1 MSTSTNKYVEALRS
15 SLKEIERL
23 RQQNQRL
30 VAAAEEPIAVVGI
43 GCRYPGGVTSPED
56 LWELVTEGR
65 DVMAGFP
72 ADRGW
77 DLERLAG
84 DGPGRSLAQ
93 EGGFLYDMA
102 DFDPGFFGISPREA
116 VAMDPQQRLLLE
128 VAWEALERAG
138 IDPVTLRGSR
148 AGVFVGTAGQDY
160 ATVIKASDEDAEL
173 YSTTGHAASVISGR
187 LSYTFGAEGPA
198 VTVDTAC
205 SSSLVALHWAAQSLR
220 NGECSMALA
229 GGASV
234 MATPGPFVSFT
245 AQSGMAADGRCK
257 SFSQDADGTGWG
269 EGAAV
274 LVLERLSDA
283 QRAGHPVLAVLR
295 GSAINQ
301 DGASNGLSAPHGPSQ
316 RRVIRAAL
324 ENARL
329 APAEVDIVE
338 AHGTGTTLGDP
349 IEAQA
354 LLATYGQD
362 REHPLRLGSVK
373 SNIGHTQAASG
384 AAGVIKM
391 IMAMRHGLMP
401 RSLHVGEP
409 SHDVDWTTGSIE
421 LLDQPLA
428 WPETGRARRAA
439 VSSFGVSGT
448 NAHVILE
455 QAPPAA
461 ENTPAEDASTGN
473 ASTGNTPAEDS
484 ALPGVIPWALSGRTA
499 AALADQRARLLSFI
513 ERAPGT
519 RPADIGHSLATGRS
533 VFEHR
538 AVLLADPADVTE
550 PPTVIA
556 EGVADEGALAVLFS
570 GQGSQ
575 RLGMG
580 RELHARFPVFAEA
593 FDAAADVLDT
603 HLDRPLRDI
612 VWGTDPGPLNE
623 TRWTQPALFAVE
635 VALYRLVV
643 SLGVTP
649 DFVGGH
655 SIGEIAA
662 AHVAGVFSLEDACR
676 LVAARASLMA
686 ALPAGGVMAAVQA
699 TEDEVAPLLAGVT
712 ERVSIAAVNGPT
724 SVVVAGDESAVQDI
738 AAHFEAR
745 DRRTRRLRVSH
756 AFHSPLME
764 PMLSEF
770 RAVAE
775 SLTYEEPA
783 IPVVSNVT
791 GRIAEVAEL
800 CSAAYWVRHV
810 REAVRFADGVR
821 TLTGR
826 GVTTLLEL
834 GPDGVLSAMAQDSLT
849 EREVMVPLLRKDRPE
864 EPAAVT
870 ALARI
875 HVRGATVRWSGLYEG
890 SGARRVDLP
899 TYPFQRR
906 RFWPAVTLDTAGDM
920 RAAGLGS
927 AGHPL
932 LGAAVELADGEGALF
947 TSRLSTRS
955 HPWLADHGVRG
966 RALLPGTA
974 FVELAIR
981 AGDEVDCGRV
991 EELALAAPL
1000 ALPEHGAVQLQ
1011 VRVGAADAA
1020 GRRPLGIYSRVEDG
1034 FDLPWSQHAT
1044 GVVAPGTGAPD
1055 PGFDAT
1061 VWPPAGAEP
1070 VDLDGCYERLAG
1082 LGFDYGPVFQGLRA
1096 AWRRGDEVYADVT
1109 LPEDA
1114 GTDASAFGLHP
1125 ALLDAAQHAAAFT
1138 DLGAISRGGL
1148 PFAWEGVSLIA
1159 SGATSVRAR
1168 LSPAG
1173 DDTVSIAVYDA
1184 AGGPV
1189 LSVDSL
1195 VSRTVPTESLDGTGA
1210 VHRDSLFRV
1219 EWTAVK
1225 GPAPAGP
1232 DAVAVIGADPLGLAG
1247 ALRTAGTPVTAH
1259 QDLTALAATD
1269 GPVPGMV
1276 LITASG
1282 APGGRGD
1289 AEGGGEGGGEG
1300 AGAVAATHALGA
1312 RVLGD
1317 VQRWL
1322 DEDRFADA
1330 RLVFVTHGALTGH
1343 DLAAASVHGLVRTA
1357 RTENPGRFGLLDLGR
1372 PSHAPDTGAAPLPPE
1387 AGPALLLSALAVA
1400 ADEPDLAVRDGE
1412 LLAARLTRVPVPA
1425 AEERA
1430 AWDPEGTVLITGG
1443 TGGLGGVLARHLA
1456 AERGVRHLLLVS
1468 RRGPAADGAETLQAE
1483 LTAQGAHVTIAA
1495 CDVTDRTALAE
1506 LLAAV
1511 PAAHPLTAVVHTAG
1525 VVDDG
1530 VIGSLTPARLDSVLR
1545 PKADAAWNLH
1555 ELTRGQDLAAFVL
1568 FSSVAAT
1575 LGSPGQANYAAG
1587 NAFLDALATH
1597 RRARG
1602 LPGLALAW
1610 GPWTQSV
1617 GMTRTLTDIDVERIA
1632 RSGMP
1637 PLTVEQGVALFDA
1650 ALATGLPAVAPVRLD
1665 LPVLRT
1671 QGEIPPLLRGLIRTP
1686 GRRAAAQVSETA
1698 GGLAQRLTGLNAAER
1713 REILLDLV
1721 RGQVAQVLGH
1731 ADAAEVEASRQFQDL
1746 GFDSLTAVELRNG
1759 LNTVTGLRLPATMVF
1774 DYPTPS
1780 ALADHMR
1787 DELLG
1792 TEAEAPAAPVAAP
1805 PPVTDD
1811 PIVIVGMACRYPGG
1825 VTSPEDL
1832 WRLVTENGDA
1842 ISGFPT
1848 NRGWDLDGL
1857 YDPDPDHPGRTH
1869 VREGGFLHTAGEF
1882 DPDFFG
1888 MSPRE
1893 AMATDSQQRLLL
1905 ELSWEAI
1912 ERAGIDPVSLR
1923 DSRTGVFAGVMYND
1937 YGPLLTGEEYEA
1949 FRGNGSAPSVAS
1961 GRVSYTLGLEGP
1973 AVTVDT
1979 ACSSSLVGMHLAAQA
1994 LRSGECSLALAG
2006 GVTVMSTPSTF
2017 VEFSRARGLAPDGRS
2032 KAFSESADGVA
2043 WSEGVGMLVLE
2054 RLSDARRNGHQ
2065 VLALLR
2071 GSAINQDGA
2080 SNGLTAPNGPS
2091 QQRVI
2096 RQALASGGL
2105 SADDVDVV
2113 EAHGTG
2119 TTLGDPIEAQALLA
2133 TYGRDRDPERPLL
2146 LGSVKSNIGHTQAA
2160 AGVAGV
2166 IKMVMAMRHGTLPRT
2181 LHVTEPSSHVDWSA
2195 GAVELLTEPVEW
2207 PEAGRARR
2215 AGVSSFGISGTN
2227 AHVILEQPPAV
2238 IRGTVLAGSDV
2249 PGEVPAE
2256 VPGVE
2261 PGVVPWV
2268 LSGRTPQALADQARR
2283 LLSLVETGRGTRP
2296 VDIGFSLVTGRSV
2309 FEHRAVV
2316 LAGDPADTERALTAL
2331 AAGDPDRAAVSG
2343 TVMAGKHAF
2352 LFSGQGSQRLGMGRE
2367 LYGRF
2372 PVFAEALDSV
2382 LALLDAGLGRP
2393 LREVMWGE
2401 DADLLNDTG
2410 FTQPALFAVEVALF
2424 RLVESWGV
2432 RPDFVAGHSI
2442 GEIAAAYVAGVFS
2455 LEDACVLVVAR
2466 ARLMG
2471 ALPSGGAMVAVRAT
2485 EDEVLPLL
2493 SERQGRVSVAAVNGP
2508 SSVVIS
2514 GDEDVVLEVAARLE
2528 EQGRKTSRLRVS
2540 HAFHSPLMDPMLDE
2554 FRAVVEGL
2562 SFAAPRIG
2570 VVSNLTGG
2578 LASAEELCSAGY
2590 WVRHVREAV
2599 RFADGVRTLGEQGV
2613 TSFLEL
2619 GPDGVLSAMAQESV
2633 PDGAVTVPLLRKDRA
2648 GESAALTALARLYVR
2663 GVPVDWPAV
2672 FAGTGA
2678 SRVDVPTYPFQHQW
2692 IWPAGS
2698 QAGAAGDVR
2707 AAGLGSAGHPL
2718 LGAAVELAEGEG
2730 ALFTARLSVQSHP
2743 WLADH
2748 AVMGRILL
2756 PGTALLELAFRA
2768 GDEVGCDRVEEL
2780 TLAAPLV
2787 LPEGGA
2793 VQVQVRVGVADD
2805 ADRRSLTVHSR
2816 LDGADERSWTQHA
2829 MGVLTVGGRTPADG
2843 FDATVWP
2850 PEGAEALEAAGCYE
2864 RFAELGFAYGPVF
2877 QGLRAA
2883 WRRDGEIFAEV
2894 SLPESAEGDAAAFGL
2909 HPALLDSALHAS
2921 LLAGDGEE
2929 GDGGLPFSWE
2939 GASLHATGA
2948 SALRVRI
2955 APAAGRDAVSIV
2967 AADQSAELVVSVD
2980 SLLVRAVSRE
2990 EVSEDAALARDA
3002 LFGLD
3007 WVPVL
3012 AASGTDVPEAV
3023 ALVGPDALGL
3033 ADGLADSGAR
3043 VEPHPDLASLA
3054 AGESPVPDVVL
3065 VAVSGDRNGAAGAG
3079 ADPSGDRSGDGRG
3092 VAESAHALTTDV
3104 LALAQGWL
3112 AEERFAGSRLVFVT
3126 RGAMAAGDEEAGD
3139 VAAASVWGL
3148 VRSAQTENPGCFGLV
3163 DLGSADDGALARSL
3177 TADEPQVAIRD
3188 GVILAGRLA
3197 RLASGTGLVPPAGV
3211 PWRLDSATQG
3221 SLDGLTLAPFP
3232 EVLEP
3237 LTGSEVR
3244 IDVRAAGVNF
3254 RDVLKALD
3262 MYPGDAGRMG
3272 REAAGVVTE
3281 VGPEVTGLRPG
3292 DQVTGLVS
3300 GGFGSLV
3307 VGDARLLTRLPDGW
3321 SWETAAS
3328 MPLVFLTAY
3337 YALVEL
3343 GGLRRGEKVL
3353 IHAGAGGVGMAA
3365 IQVANHLGAEVFA
3378 TASEGKWD
3386 VLRSLGVAEDHL
3398 ASSRT
3403 TDFEA
3408 AFARVSGAGGVDV
3421 VLNSLAGEFVDA
3433 SLRLVGPGGRF
3444 LEMGKT
3450 DIREAAD
3457 LPEGMNYQA
3466 FDLGWVEPDGIQRML
3481 VAVMDLFRQGALE
3494 PLPVRSWDVRRA
3506 RDAFRFMS
3514 MARHVGKIVLTMP
3527 PVWDPE
3533 GTVLITGGT
3542 GGLGGVLARHLVA
3555 ERGVR
3560 HLMLTSRRGLSAEGA
3575 TELVAELTAQGAAV
3589 SVETCDVADR
3599 DALAGLLGAVPAE
3612 HPLTA
3617 VVHTAGVLDDG
3628 IIGSLTP
3635 ERLARVLR
3643 PKIDAAWHLH
3653 ELTRGLDLAAFV
3665 VFSSVSGVIGG
3676 AGQANYAAGNAFL
3689 DALAAHRQ
3697 ATGLPGVSLAWGAW
3711 NQGAGMTSGL
3721 GEADLRRAAEAGMPL
3736 LSVDQ
3741 GVSLFDAALA
3751 TGQAAVAPVRLDLSV
3766 LRTRG
3771 TVPPLLRGLVRTTA
3785 RRTAVAGP
3793 GAGTDAGLAERLGRL
3808 ERAERHETLLT
3819 LVRGQAALVLG
3830 HASGDGVDP
3839 ARAFRDLGFDS
3850 LTAVELRNRL
3860 NTATGLRLPATM
3872 VFDYPTVEALA
3883 EHLLDE
3889 LVGPDAD
3896 MDAETAAPELSRAML
3911 DDDPV
3916 VVVGMSCRFPGG
3928 IGSPEDLWRVVTE
3941 GAEVVSDFPTNRGWD
3956 VDALYNP
3963 DPEHLGTSYTRQGG
3977 FLHDAGEFDPGFF
3990 GMSPREAMATDSQQR
4005 LLLETSW
4012 EAIERAGIDPVSLR
4026 DSQTGVFAGVMYG
4039 GYNTTLSGKE
4049 FEGFQG
4055 QGSALS
4061 VASGRVSYTFGFEGP
4076 AVTVDTACSSSLVAM
4091 HLAAQALRS
4100 GECSLALA
4108 GGVTVMS
4115 VPDTFVEFSRQ
4126 RGLAPDG
4133 RSKPFSE
4140 SADGVGWSE
4149 GIGMLLLERQSD
4161 ARRNGHEILAV
4172 IRGSAVNQDGASN
4185 GLTAPNGPSQQRVI
4199 RQALASGGLS
4209 ADDVDVVE
4217 AHGTG
4222 TTLGD
4227 PIEAQALLATYGRDR
4242 DPERPLLLGSVK
4254 SNLGHTQAAAGAAGV
4269 IKMIMAMRHG
4279 TLPRTLNV
4287 TEPSSHV
4294 DWSAGAVELL
4304 TEPVEW
4310 PEAGRARR
4318 AGVSSFGIS
4327 GTNAHVILEQPATVI
4342 QGTVLPGSDDPGE
4355 VPGEVPGV
4363 EPGVVPGVVPW
4374 VLSGKTPEALRG
4386 QAGRLLSYIQA
4397 QPELRP
4403 VDIGFSLATG
4413 RSVFDHRAVVS
4424 AGGRAETVRAL
4435 AGLAVGEPDTLAVS
4449 GPVVGG
4455 KTAVL
4460 FSGQGSQRLGM
4471 GRELYGR
4478 FPVFAEA
4485 LDSVLALLDAGLG
4498 RSLREVMWGE
4508 DADLLNDTGFTQPA
4522 LFAVEVALFRLVES
4536 WGVRPEFVAGHSIG
4550 EIAAAYVA
4558 GVFSLEDACVLVVAR
4573 ARLMGALPSG
4583 GAMVAVRAT
4592 EDEVLPL
4599 LSERQGRVSVAA
4611 VNGPSSVVISGD
4623 EDVVLEVAARLE
4635 EQGRKTSRLR
4645 VSHAFHSPLMDPM
4658 LDEFRAVAE
4667 GLSFGAP
4674 RIPVVSNLTGG
4685 LASAEELCSAGYWV
4699 RHVREAVRF
4708 ADGVR
4713 TLGEQGATTFLE
4725 LGPDGVL
4732 SAMARESVPDEALT
4746 VPALRKDRAEELSAV
4761 TALAQLHVRGVVVDW
4776 AGFFA
4781 GTGASRVDV
4790 PTYAFEHQPFWPS
4803 GMRGGTDAAA
4813 IGLVEAGHPLLNGV
4827 VELAEGEGV
4836 LLTGRLSAR
4845 SHPWLADHAV
4855 MGRVLVPGTAL
4866 LELAIRAGDEVGCDR
4881 VEELT
4886 LAAPLVLPER
4896 GAVRTQ
4902 VRVGVADESGRRT
4915 VAIHSRPEGEVEL
4928 PWTQHATGVLA
4939 VGAGTGAEA
4948 GAGAVGEFDAS
4959 VWPPVGAEAVDLD
4972 GFYEARA
4979 VEGFA
4984 YGPVFQGL
4992 RAAWRRDGEIFAE
5005 VSLPDGIEGDAEA
5018 FGLHPALLDAG
5029 LHAAWFV
5036 DPSGDAAEG
5045 VGRQSG
5051 GVPFAWSGVSLRA
5064 SGASSVRVR

>member
-65 DVMAGFP
+65 DVMAAFP

-138 IDPVTLRGSR
+138 IDPDTLRGSR

-187 LSYTFGAEGPA
+187 LSYTLGAEGPA

-220 NGECSMALA
+220 NGECTMALA

-283 QRAGHPVLAVLR
+283 RRAGRPVLAVLR

-329 APAEVDIVE
+329 SPAEVDIVE

-362 REHPLRLGSVK
+362 RERPLRLGSVK

-409 SHDVDWTTGSIE
+409 SHDVDWSTGSIE
-421 LLDQPLA
+421 LLDRPVA

-455 QAPPAA
+455 QAPPATERA
-461 ENTPAEDASTGN
+461 PAEDSA
-473 ASTGNTPAEDS
+473 ADPAEDS
-484 ALPGVIPWALSGRTA
+484 ALPGVVPWALSGRSA

-513 ERAPGT
+513 ERNPGT

-533 VFEHR
+533 VFEYR
-538 AVLLADPADVTE
+538 SVLLADATDATE
-550 PPTVIA
+550 PPTVLA
-556 EGVADEGALAVLFS
+556 DGVADEGPLAVLFS

-593 FDAAADVLDT
+593 FDAAADAFAP

-612 VWGTDPGPLNE
+612 VWGTDPDPLDE

-635 VALYRLVV
+635 VALYRLVA

-686 ALPAGGVMAAVQA
+686 ALPSGGVMVAVRA
-699 TEDEVAPLLAGVT
+699 TEDEIAARLTGVT

-724 SVVVAGDESAVQDI
+724 SVVIAGDESAVQAI
-738 AAHFEAR
+738 AAHFQEQGR
-745 DRRTRRLRVSH
+745 KTSRLRVSH

-764 PMLSEF
+764 PMLTEF

-791 GRIAEVAEL
+791 GRIADVAEL

-849 EREVMVPLLRKDRPE
+849 ERAAMVPLLRKDRPE
-864 EPAAVT
+864 ELAAVT

-875 HVRGATVRWSGLYEG
+875 HVRGATVRWAGLYDG

-906 RFWPAVTLDTAGDM
+906 RYWPAAGLDTAGDM

-974 FVELAIR
+974 FVELAVR

-1011 VRVGAADAA
+1011 VRVGASDAA

-1096 AWRRGDEVYADVT
+1096 AWRLGDEVYADVA
-1109 LPEDA
+1109 LPEGA

-1159 SGATSVRAR
+1159 SGATAVRAR

-1195 VSRTVPTESLDGTGA
+1195 VSRTVPTESLDTTGA

-1225 GPAPAGP
+1225 GTAPAGP
-1232 DAVAVIGADPLGLAG
+1232 DAVAVIGADPLDMAD
-1247 ALRTAGTPVTAH
+1247 ALRTAGAPVTVH
-1259 QDLTALAATD
+1259 PDLDALAASD
-1269 GPVPGMV
+1269 GPVPGVV
-1276 LITASG
+1276 LIAAVAPTDG
-1282 APGGRGD
+1282 APTGAD
-1289 AEGGGEGGGEG
+1289 EGV
-1300 AGAVAATHALGA
+1300 VAATHALGA
-1312 RVLGD
+1312 RVLED

-1330 RLVFVTHGALTGH
+1330 RLVFVTHGALTGD

-1357 RTENPGRFGLLDLGR
+1357 RTENPGRFGLLDLEL
-1372 PSHAPDTGAAPLPPE
+1372 PSRTGLSRGAPDPGTASLPPE
-1387 AGPALLLSALAVA
+1387 AVPALLLSALAA
-1400 ADEPDLAVRDGE
+1400 TADEPDLAVRGGE
-1412 LLAARLTRVPVPA
+1412 LLAARLTRVQIPVPA
-1425 AEERA
+1425 AVPEERA
-1430 AWDPEGTVLITGG
+1430 AWNSEGTVLITGG
-1443 TGGLGGVLARHLA
+1443 TGGLGGVLARHLVV
-1456 AERGVRHLLLVS
+1456 EHGVRHLLLVS
-1468 RRGPAADGAETLQAE
+1468 RRGPAADGAETLKAE
-1483 LTAQGAHVTIAA
+1483 LAARGAQVTVAP

-1506 LLAAV
+1506 LLATL

-1525 VVDDG
+1525 IVDDG
-1530 VIGSLTPARLDSVLR
+1530 VIGSLTPARLNSVLR
-1545 PKADAAWNLH
+1545 PKVDAAWNLH
-1555 ELTRGQDLAAFVL
+1555 ELTRGLDLAAFVL

-1597 RRARG
+1597 RRADG

-1637 PLTVEQGVALFDA
+1637 PLTVDQGVALFDA
-1650 ALATGLPAVAPVRLD
+1650 ALATGAPAVAPVRLD

-1686 GRRAAAQVSETA
+1686 GRRAAAQVSGTA

-1731 ADAAEVEASRQFQDL
+1731 ADAAEVEESRQFQDL

-1759 LNTVTGLRLPATMVF
+1759 LNAVTGLRLPATMVF

-1792 TEAEAPAAPVAAP
+1792 TGAEAPAAPVPAP
-1805 PPVTDD
+1805 SPVTDD

-1832 WRLVTENGDA
+1832 WRLVTEGGDA

-1961 GRVSYTLGLEGP
+1961 GRISYTLGLEGP

-2054 RLSDARRNGHQ
+2054 RMSDARRNGHQ
-2065 VLALLR
+2065 VLAVLR

-2105 SADDVDVV
+2105 TADDVDVV

-2166 IKMVMAMRHGTLPRT
+2166 IKMVLAMRHGTLPRT
-2181 LHVTEPSSHVDWSA
+2181 LHVTEPSTHVDWSA

-2227 AHVILEQPPAV
+2227 AHVILEQPPTV
-2238 IRGTVLAGSDV
+2238 IRARALTGS
-2249 PGEVPAE
+2249 EAPAE
-2256 VPGVE
+2256 APTAEPGVE

-2283 LLSLVETGRGTRP
+2283 LLSLVVGSDPGARP
-2296 VDIGFSLVTGRSV
+2296 VDVGFSLATGRSV
-2309 FEHRAVV
+2309 FDHRAVV

-2331 AAGDPDRAAVSG
+2331 AAAEPDAAAVSG
-2343 TVMAGKHAF
+2343 AVATGKRAF
-2352 LFSGQGSQRLGMGRE
+2352 LFSGQGSQRLGMGRA

-2382 LALLDAGLGRP
+2382 LALLDAELGCS
-2393 LREVMWGE
+2393 LREVMWGG
-2401 DADLLNDTG
+2401 DAGPLNDTG
-2410 FTQPALFAVEVALF
+2410 FTQPALFAIEVALF

-2432 RPDFVAGHSI
+2432 RPDYVAGHSI
-2442 GEIAAAYVAGVFS
+2442 GELAAAHVAGVFS
-2455 LEDACVLVVAR
+2455 LEDACALVVAR
-2466 ARLMG
+2466 ASLMR
-2471 ALPSGGAMVAVRAT
+2471 ALPAGGAMVAVQAT
-2485 EDEVLPLL
+2485 EDEVSALL
-2493 SERQGRVSVAAVNGP
+2493 SGEVSIAAVNGP

-2514 GDEDVVLEVAARLE
+2514 GAEDTVLEIAARLGE
-2528 EQGRKTSRLRVS
+2528 RGRKTSRLRVS
-2540 HAFHSPLMDPMLDE
+2540 HAFHSPLMEPMLDE
-2554 FRAVVEGL
+2554 FRAVAEGL
-2562 SFAAPRIG
+2562 SYEAPRIP
-2570 VVSNLTGG
+2570 VVSNLTGA
-2578 LASAEELCSAGY
+2578 LASAEELCSAEY

-2599 RFADGVRTLGEQGV
+2599 RFADGVRTLGDQGV
-2613 TSFLEL
+2613 TTFLEL

-2633 PDGAVTVPLLRKDRA
+2633 PDGAATVPLLRKNRA
-2648 GESAALTALARLYVR
+2648 GEPAALTALARLFVR
-2663 GVPVDWPAV
+2663 GVPVDWAAV

-2707 AAGLGSAGHPL
+2707 AAGLGSAEHPL

-2730 ALFTARLSVQSHP
+2730 ALFTGRLSVQSHP

-2756 PGTALLELAFRA
+2756 PGTALLDLAFRA

-2787 LPEGGA
+2787 LPERGA

-2805 ADRRSLTVHSR
+2805 TDRRSITVHSR

-2829 MGVLTVGGRTPADG
+2829 MGVLTVGGPTPVGG

-2850 PEGAEALEAAGCYE
+2850 PEGAEALAAEGCYE

-2883 WRRDGEIFAEV
+2883 WRRDDEIFAEV
-2894 SLPESAEGDAAAFGL
+2894 RLPESAEGDAAAFGL
-2909 HPALLDSALHAS
+2909 HPALLDAALHAS

-2929 GDGGLPFSWE
+2929 GSGGLPFSWE

-2948 SALRVRI
+2948 SATRVRI
-2955 APAAGRDAVSIV
+2955 APAAAGRGAVSIAV
-2967 AADQSAELVVSVD
+2967 ADLSGEPVASVD
-2980 SLLVRAVSRE
+2980 SLLVRAVSSE
-2990 EVSEDAALARDA
+2990 ELSEDAALARDA

-3007 WVPVL
+3007 WVPVPVPV
-3012 AASGTDVPEAV
+3012 ASDTAVPEAV
-3023 ALVGPDALGL
+3023 ALVGPDAFGL
-3033 ADGLADSGAR
+3033 ADALAASGSR
-3043 VEPHPDLASLA
+3043 VETYADLATLT

-3065 VAVSGDRNGAAGAG
+3065 VAVC
-3079 ADPSGDRSGDGRG
+3079 GDGGGGG
-3092 VAESAHALTTDV
+3092 VVASAHALTTDV

-3112 AEERFAGSRLVFVT
+3112 AAEERFAGSRLVFVT
-3126 RGAMAAGDEEAGD
+3126 RGAMAAGDEEATD

-3163 DLGSADDGALARSL
+3163 DLGVADDGAASLTRSL
-3177 TADEPQVAIRD
+3177 TTDEPQVAIRD
-3188 GVILAGRLA
+3188 GAVLAGRLT
-3197 RLASGTGLVPPAGV
+3197 RLESGTGLLPPAGV
-3211 PWRLDSATQG
+3211 PWRLDSETQG

-3281 VGPEVTGLRPG
+3281 VGPDVTGLRPG
-3292 DQVTGLVS
+3292 DPVTGLVS

-3343 GGLRRGEKVL
+3343 GGVRRGEKVL

-3365 IQVANHLGAEVFA
+3365 IQVARHLGAEVFA
-3378 TASEGKWD
+3378 TASEGKWE
-3386 VLRSLGVAEDHL
+3386 VLRSLGVADDHI

-3408 AFARVSGAGGVDV
+3408 AFAGVAGGGGVDV

-3433 SLRLVGPGGRF
+3433 SLRLVGSGGRF

-3450 DIREAAD
+3450 DVREAAQ

-3481 VAVMDLFRQGALE
+3481 VAVMDLFARGALE

-3527 PVWDPE
+3527 PVWNPE

-3555 ERGVR
+3555 EHGVR
-3560 HLMLTSRRGLSAEGA
+3560 RLVLTSRRGLSAEGA

-3589 SVETCDVADR
+3589 SVEACDVADR
-3599 DALAGLLGAVPAE
+3599 DALAGLLSAIPDE

-3643 PKIDAAWHLH
+3643 PKVDAAWHLH
-3653 ELTRGLDLAAFV
+3653 ELTRDLDLAAFV

-3676 AGQANYAAGNAFL
+3676 AGQGNYAAGNAFL
-3689 DALAAHRQ
+3689 DALAGHRQ
-3697 ATGLPGVSLAWGAW
+3697 AAGLPGVSLAWGAW

-3766 LRTRG
+3766 FRARG
-3771 TVPPLLRGLVRTTA
+3771 AVPPLLRGLVRTTA

-3793 GAGTDAGLAERLGRL
+3793 GARTDAGLAERLARL

-3896 MDAETAAPELSRAML
+3896 MATDTATPELSRALL

-3941 GAEVVSDFPTNRGWD
+3941 GADVVSDFPVNRGWD

-3963 DPEHLGTSYTRQGG
+3963 DPEHMGTSYTRQGG
-3977 FLHDAGEFDPGFF
+3977 FLHDAGEFDPAFF

-4115 VPDTFVEFSRQ
+4115 IPDTFVEFSRQ

-4172 IRGSAVNQDGASN
+4172 VRGSAVNQDGASN

-4209 ADDVDVVE
+4209 PADVDVVE

-4279 TLPRTLNV
+4279 VLPRTLNV

-4304 TEPVEW
+4304 TESARW
-4310 PEAGRARR
+4310 PETDRARR

-4327 GTNAHVILEQPATVI
+4327 GTNAHVILEQPVTVL
-4342 QGTVLPGSDDPGE
+4342 QGTVVTGPEASVASVAPVAE
-4355 VPGEVPGV
+4355 
-4363 EPGVVPGVVPW
+4363 PGVVPW

-4397 QPELRP
+4397 RPELRP

-4413 RSVFDHRAVVS
+4413 RSKFDHRAVVS
-4424 AGGRAETVRAL
+4424 AGERAETVRAL
-4435 AGLAVGEPDTLAVS
+4435 AGLAVGEPDALAVS
-4449 GPVVGG
+4449 GAVVGG

-4485 LDSVLALLDAGLG
+4485 LDSVLELLDGELG
-4498 RSLREVMWGE
+4498 CSLREVMWGD
-4508 DADLLNDTGFTQPA
+4508 DADLLSDTGFTQPA

-4550 EIAAAYVA
+4550 EVAAAYVA
-4558 GVFSLEDACVLVVAR
+4558 GVFSLEDACALVVAR
-4573 ARLMGALPSG
+4573 ARLMRALPAG
-4583 GAMVAVRAT
+4583 GAMVAVQAT

-4599 LSERQGRVSVAA
+4599 LSERADQVSIAA
-4611 VNGPSSVVISGD
+4611 VNGPSSVVISGH

-4635 EQGRKTSRLR
+4635 EQGRKATWLR

-4667 GLSFGAP
+4667 GLSYEAP
-4674 RIPVVSNLTGG
+4674 RIAVVSNLTGG
-4685 LASAEELCSAGYWV
+4685 LASAEELCSAEYWV

-4713 TLGEQGATTFLE
+4713 TLGEQGVTTFLE

-4732 SAMARESVPDEALT
+4732 SAMARESVPDDALT
-4746 VPALRKDRAEELSAV
+4746 VPVLRKNRAEELSAV

-4790 PTYAFEHQPFWPS
+4790 PTYAFEHQTFWPD
-4803 GMRGGTDAAA
+4803 GMRGGADAAA
-4813 IGLVEAGHPLLNGV
+4813 IGLVSAGHPLLNGV

-4836 LLTGRLSAR
+4836 LLTGRLSVR
-4845 SHPWLADHAV
+4845 SHAWLADHAV
-4855 MGRVLVPGTAL
+4855 MGRILVPGTAL

-4902 VRVGVADESGRRT
+4902 VRVGVADESGRRA
-4915 VAIHSRPEGEVEL
+4915 VAIHSRAEGEVE
-4928 PWTQHATGVLA
+4928 
-4939 VGAGTGAEA
+4939 
-4948 GAGAVGEFDAS
+4948 
-4959 VWPPVGAEAVDLD
+4959 
-4972 GFYEARA
+4972 
-4979 VEGFA
+4979 
-4984 YGPVFQGL
+4984 
-4992 RAAWRRDGEIFAE
+4992 
-5005 VSLPDGIEGDAEA
+5005 SL
-5018 FGLHPALLDAG
+5018 
-5029 LHAAWFV
+5029 
-5036 DPSGDAAEG
+5036 
-5045 VGRQSG
+5045 
-5051 GVPFAWSGVSLRA
+5051 
-5064 SGASSVRVR
+5064 

>member
-461 ENTPAEDASTGN
+461 ENAPAEDASTGN

-538 AVLLADPADVTE
+538 SVLLADPADVTE

-612 VWGTDPGPLNE
+612 VWGTDPGPLDE

-764 PMLSEF
+764 PMLTEF

-1184 AGGPV
+1184 VGGPV

-1289 AEGGGEGGGEG
+1289 GDGEGGGDGDG
-1300 AGAVAATHALGA
+1300 AGVVAATHALGA

-1357 RTENPGRFGLLDLGR
+1357 RTENPGRLGLLDLGR
-1372 PSHAPDTGAAPLPPE
+1372 PSHAPDTGAVPLPPE
-1387 AGPALLLSALAVA
+1387 AGPALLLPALAVA

-1412 LLAARLTRVPVPA
+1412 LLAARLTRVPAPA

-1443 TGGLGGVLARHLA
+1443 TGGLGGVLARHLV
-1456 AERGVRHLLLVS
+1456 AEHGVRHLLLVS

-1483 LTAQGAHVTIAA
+1483 LAAQGVQVTVAA

-1506 LLAAV
+1506 LLADV

-1555 ELTRGQDLAAFVL
+1555 ELTSGLDLAAFVL

-1597 RRARG
+1597 RRAGG

-1637 PLTVEQGVALFDA
+1637 PLTVDQGVALFDA
-1650 ALATGLPAVAPVRLD
+1650 ALATGMPSVAPVRLD

-1792 TEAEAPAAPVAAP
+1792 TGAETPAAPVAAP

-1811 PIVIVGMACRYPGG
+1811 PIAIVGMACRYPGG

-2256 VPGVE
+2256 VPAEVPGVE

-2268 LSGRTPQALADQARR
+2268 FSGRTPQALADQAKR
-2283 LLSLVETGRGTRP
+2283 LLSLVGTGRGTRP

-2343 TVMAGKHAF
+2343 TAAVPGTMTAGKHAF

-2432 RPDFVAGHSI
+2432 RPEFVAGHSI

-2493 SERQGRVSVAAVNGP
+2493 SERQDRVSVAAVNGP

-2514 GDEDVVLEVAARLE
+2514 GDEDVVLEVAGRLE

-2663 GVPVDWPAV
+2663 GVPVDWAAV

-2787 LPEGGA
+2787 LPKGGA

-2829 MGVLTVGGRTPADG
+2829 MGVLTIGGRTPADG

-2877 QGLRAA
+2877 RGLRAA

-2948 SALRVRI
+2948 STLRVRI

-2967 AADQSAELVVSVD
+2967 AADQSGELVVSVD

-3007 WVPVL
+3007 WVPVP
-3012 AASGTDVPEAV
+3012 AASGTEVPEAV
-3023 ALVGPDALGL
+3023 ALVGPDVLGL
-3033 ADGLADSGAR
+3033 ADGLADSGTR

-3065 VAVSGDRNGAAGAG
+3065 VAVSGDRNGAVGAG
-3079 ADPSGDRSGDGRG
+3079 ADPSGVRSG

-3408 AFARVSGAGGVDV
+3408 AFAGVTGGRGVDV

-3457 LPEGMNYQA
+3457 LPDGMNYQA

-3589 SVETCDVADR
+3589 SIETCDVADR
-3599 DALAGLLGAVPAE
+3599 DALAALLGAVPAE

-3711 NQGAGMTSGL
+3711 IQGAGMTSGL

-3785 RRTAVAGP
+3785 RRTAVAGA

-3896 MDAETAAPELSRAML
+3896 MDTETAAPALSRALL

-3963 DPEHLGTSYTRQGG
+3963 DPEHMGTSYTRQGG
-3977 FLHDAGEFDPGFF
+3977 FLHDAGEFDPAFF

-4140 SADGVGWSE
+4140 SAEGVGWSE

-4342 QGTVLPGSDDPGE
+4342 QGTVLAGSDD
-4355 VPGEVPGV
+4355 PGEVPGV

-4397 QPELRP
+4397 RPELRP

-4435 AGLAVGEPDTLAVS
+4435 AGLAVGEPDALAVS

-4550 EIAAAYVA
+4550 EVAAAYVA
-4558 GVFSLEDACVLVVAR
+4558 GVFSLEDACALVVAR

-4592 EDEVLPL
+4592 EGEVLPL
-4599 LSERQGRVSVAA
+4599 LSERQDRVSVAA

-4623 EDVVLEVAARLE
+4623 EDVVLEVAGRLE

-4667 GLSFGAP
+4667 GLSFAAP
-4674 RIPVVSNLTGG
+4674 RIGVVSNLTGG
-4685 LASAEELCSAGYWV
+4685 LASAEELSSAGYWV

-4746 VPALRKDRAEELSAV
+4746 VPVLRKDRAEELSAV

-4928 PWTQHATGVLA
+4928 PWTQ
-4939 VGAGTGAEA
+4939 
-4948 GAGAVGEFDAS
+4948 
-4959 VWPPVGAEAVDLD
+4959 
-4972 GFYEARA
+4972 
-4979 VEGFA
+4979 
-4984 YGPVFQGL
+4984 
-4992 RAAWRRDGEIFAE
+4992 
-5005 VSLPDGIEGDAEA
+5005 
-5018 FGLHPALLDAG
+5018 
-5029 LHAAWFV
+5029 
-5036 DPSGDAAEG
+5036 
-5045 VGRQSG
+5045 
-5051 GVPFAWSGVSLRA
+5051 
-5064 SGASSVRVR
+5064 

>member
-187 LSYTFGAEGPA
+187 LSYTLGAEGPA

-362 REHPLRLGSVK
+362 REQPLRLGSVK

-409 SHDVDWTTGSIE
+409 SQDVDWTTGSIE
-421 LLDQPLA
+421 LLDRPVA

-455 QAPPAA
+455 QAPPATESA
-461 ENTPAEDASTGN
+461 
-473 ASTGNTPAEDS
+473 PAEDS
-484 ALPGVIPWALSGRTA
+484 ALPGIIPWALSGRSA
-499 AALADQRARLLSFI
+499 AALAEQRARLLSFI
-513 ERAPGT
+513 ERNPGT

-533 VFEHR
+533 VFEYR
-538 AVLLADPADVTE
+538 SVLLADPTGTAE
-550 PPTVIA
+550 PPAVLA
-556 EGVADEGALAVLFS
+556 EGVADEGLLAVLFS

-580 RELHARFPVFAEA
+580 RELHAGFPVFAEA
-593 FDAAADVLDT
+593 FDDAADALDA

-612 VWGTDPGPLNE
+612 VWGTDPDPLNE

-635 VALYRLVV
+635 VALYRLVA

-686 ALPAGGVMAAVQA
+686 ALPAGGVMVAVRA
-699 TEDEVAPLLAGVT
+699 TEDEVAPLLTGLT

-724 SVVVAGDESAVQDI
+724 SVVVAGDESAVQAV
-738 AAHFEAR
+738 AAHFEAQGR
-745 DRRTRRLRVSH
+745 KTSRLRVSH

-764 PMLSEF
+764 PMLTEF
-770 RAVAE
+770 RTVAE
-775 SLTYEEPA
+775 SLTYEEPT

-849 EREVMVPLLRKDRPE
+849 ERAAVVPLLRKDRPE
-864 EPAAVT
+864 ELAAVT
-870 ALARI
+870 ALARV
-875 HVRGATVRWSGLYEG
+875 HVRGATVRWAGLYEG

-906 RFWPAVTLDTAGDM
+906 RFWPAVTLGKGGDM
-920 RAAGLGS
+920 RAAGLDS
-927 AGHPL
+927 AEHPL

-1034 FDLPWSQHAT
+1034 FDLPWSRHAT

-1061 VWPPAGAEP
+1061 VWPPVGAEP

-1096 AWRRGDEVYADVT
+1096 AWRLGDEVYADVT
-1109 LPEDA
+1109 LPEGA

-1159 SGATSVRAR
+1159 SGATAVRAR

-1195 VSRTVPTESLDGTGA
+1195 VSRTVPTENLDNTGA

-1225 GPAPAGP
+1225 APAPAGP
-1232 DAVAVIGADPLGLAG
+1232 DAAAVIGADPLGMAG
-1247 ALRTAGTPVTAH
+1247 ALRTAGAPVTVH
-1259 QDLTALAATD
+1259 PDLTALAASD
-1269 GPVPGMV
+1269 GQVPGVV
-1276 LITASG
+1276 LIAASG
-1282 APGGRGD
+1282 APD
-1289 AEGGGEGGGEG
+1289 GEGDGAGEG
-1300 AGAVAATHALGA
+1300 DREGDGVVAATHGLGA

-1317 VQRWL
+1317 VQQWL

-1330 RLVFVTHGALTGH
+1330 RLVFVTHGALTGD

-1357 RTENPGRFGLLDLGR
+1357 RTENPGRFGLLDLGL
-1372 PSHAPDTGAAPLPPE
+1372 PSHAPDTGTVPLPPE
-1387 AGPALLLSALAVA
+1387 AVPAILLSALAYA
-1400 ADEPDLAVRDGE
+1400 ADEPDLAVRGGE
-1412 LLAARLTRVPVPA
+1412 LLAARLTRVPVR
-1425 AEERA
+1425 EERA
-1430 AWDPEGTVLITGG
+1430 AWDSEGTVLITGG
-1443 TGGLGGVLARHLA
+1443 TGGLGGVLARHLV

-1468 RRGPAADGAETLQAE
+1468 RRGLAADGAETLKAE
-1483 LTAQGAHVTIAA
+1483 LTAQGAQVTVAP

-1506 LLAAV
+1506 LLATV

-1555 ELTRGQDLAAFVL
+1555 ELTRGLDLAAFVL

-1597 RRARG
+1597 RRGSG

-1637 PLTVEQGVALFDA
+1637 PLSVDQGVALFDA
-1650 ALATGLPAVAPVRLD
+1650 ALATDVPAVAPVRLD

-1698 GGLAQRLTGLNAAER
+1698 GGLAQRLSGLNGAER
-1713 REILLDLV
+1713 HEILLDLV

-1731 ADAAEVEASRQFQDL
+1731 ADAAEVEATRQFQDL

-1792 TEAEAPAAPVAAP
+1792 TEAEAPAAPVAVL

-1811 PIVIVGMACRYPGG
+1811 PIAIVGMACRYPGG

-1832 WRLVTENGDA
+1832 WRLVTEDGDA

-1905 ELSWEAI
+1905 ELSWEAV

-1923 DSRTGVFAGVMYND
+1923 DSQTGVFAGVMYND

-2096 RQALASGGL
+2096 RQALAGGGL

-2166 IKMVMAMRHGTLPRT
+2166 IKMVMAMRHGVLPRT
-2181 LHVTEPSSHVDWSA
+2181 LHVTEPSTHVDWSA

-2227 AHVILEQPPAV
+2227 AHVILEQPPTV
-2238 IRGTVLAGSDV
+2238 IEGTVLTGADV
-2249 PGEVPAE
+2249 PA
-2256 VPGVE
+2256 VE

-2268 LSGRTPQALADQARR
+2268 LSGRTPRALADQARR
-2283 LLSLVETGRGTRP
+2283 LLSLVESGPGARP
-2296 VDIGFSLVTGRSV
+2296 VDVGFSLATGRSV
-2309 FEHRAVV
+2309 FDHRAVV
-2316 LAGDPADTERALTAL
+2316 LADDPADTARALTAL
-2331 AAGDPDRAAVSG
+2331 AAGEPDTATVSG
-2343 TVMAGKHAF
+2343 AVTAGKRAF

-2372 PVFAEALDSV
+2372 PVFVEALDSV
-2382 LALLDAGLGRP
+2382 LAVLDVELGRS
-2393 LREVMWGE
+2393 LGEVMWGE
-2401 DADLLNDTG
+2401 DAGLLNDTG
-2410 FTQPALFAVEVALF
+2410 FT
-2424 RLVESWGV
+2424 
-2432 RPDFVAGHSI
+2432 
-2442 GEIAAAYVAGVFS
+2442 
-2455 LEDACVLVVAR
+2455 
-2466 ARLMG
+2466 
-2471 ALPSGGAMVAVRAT
+2471 
-2485 EDEVLPLL
+2485 
-2493 SERQGRVSVAAVNGP
+2493 
-2508 SSVVIS
+2508 
-2514 GDEDVVLEVAARLE
+2514 
-2528 EQGRKTSRLRVS
+2528 
-2540 HAFHSPLMDPMLDE
+2540 
-2554 FRAVVEGL
+2554 
-2562 SFAAPRIG
+2562 
-2570 VVSNLTGG
+2570 
-2578 LASAEELCSAGY
+2578 
-2590 WVRHVREAV
+2590 
-2599 RFADGVRTLGEQGV
+2599 
-2613 TSFLEL
+2613 
-2619 GPDGVLSAMAQESV
+2619 
-2633 PDGAVTVPLLRKDRA
+2633 
-2648 GESAALTALARLYVR
+2648 
-2663 GVPVDWPAV
+2663 
-2672 FAGTGA
+2672 
-2678 SRVDVPTYPFQHQW
+2678 
-2692 IWPAGS
+2692 
-2698 QAGAAGDVR
+2698 
-2707 AAGLGSAGHPL
+2707 
-2718 LGAAVELAEGEG
+2718 
-2730 ALFTARLSVQSHP
+2730 
-2743 WLADH
+2743 
-2748 AVMGRILL
+2748 
-2756 PGTALLELAFRA
+2756 
-2768 GDEVGCDRVEEL
+2768 
-2780 TLAAPLV
+2780 
-2787 LPEGGA
+2787 
-2793 VQVQVRVGVADD
+2793 
-2805 ADRRSLTVHSR
+2805 
-2816 LDGADERSWTQHA
+2816 
-2829 MGVLTVGGRTPADG
+2829 
-2843 FDATVWP
+2843 
-2850 PEGAEALEAAGCYE
+2850 
-2864 RFAELGFAYGPVF
+2864 
-2877 QGLRAA
+2877 
-2883 WRRDGEIFAEV
+2883 
-2894 SLPESAEGDAAAFGL
+2894 
-2909 HPALLDSALHAS
+2909 
-2921 LLAGDGEE
+2921 
-2929 GDGGLPFSWE
+2929 
-2939 GASLHATGA
+2939 
-2948 SALRVRI
+2948 
-2955 APAAGRDAVSIV
+2955 
-2967 AADQSAELVVSVD
+2967 
-2980 SLLVRAVSRE
+2980 
-2990 EVSEDAALARDA
+2990 
-3002 LFGLD
+3002 
-3007 WVPVL
+3007 
-3012 AASGTDVPEAV
+3012 
-3023 ALVGPDALGL
+3023 
-3033 ADGLADSGAR
+3033 
-3043 VEPHPDLASLA
+3043 
-3054 AGESPVPDVVL
+3054 
-3065 VAVSGDRNGAAGAG
+3065 
-3079 ADPSGDRSGDGRG
+3079 
-3092 VAESAHALTTDV
+3092 
-3104 LALAQGWL
+3104 
-3112 AEERFAGSRLVFVT
+3112 
-3126 RGAMAAGDEEAGD
+3126 
-3139 VAAASVWGL
+3139 
-3148 VRSAQTENPGCFGLV
+3148 
-3163 DLGSADDGALARSL
+3163 
-3177 TADEPQVAIRD
+3177 
-3188 GVILAGRLA
+3188 
-3197 RLASGTGLVPPAGV
+3197 
-3211 PWRLDSATQG
+3211 
-3221 SLDGLTLAPFP
+3221 
-3232 EVLEP
+3232 
-3237 LTGSEVR
+3237 
-3244 IDVRAAGVNF
+3244 
-3254 RDVLKALD
+3254 
-3262 MYPGDAGRMG
+3262 
-3272 REAAGVVTE
+3272 
-3281 VGPEVTGLRPG
+3281 
-3292 DQVTGLVS
+3292 
-3300 GGFGSLV
+3300 
-3307 VGDARLLTRLPDGW
+3307 
-3321 SWETAAS
+3321 
-3328 MPLVFLTAY
+3328 
-3337 YALVEL
+3337 
-3343 GGLRRGEKVL
+3343 
-3353 IHAGAGGVGMAA
+3353 
-3365 IQVANHLGAEVFA
+3365 
-3378 TASEGKWD
+3378 
-3386 VLRSLGVAEDHL
+3386 
-3398 ASSRT
+3398 
-3403 TDFEA
+3403 
-3408 AFARVSGAGGVDV
+3408 
-3421 VLNSLAGEFVDA
+3421 
-3433 SLRLVGPGGRF
+3433 
-3444 LEMGKT
+3444 
-3450 DIREAAD
+3450 
-3457 LPEGMNYQA
+3457 
-3466 FDLGWVEPDGIQRML
+3466 
-3481 VAVMDLFRQGALE
+3481 
-3494 PLPVRSWDVRRA
+3494 
-3506 RDAFRFMS
+3506 
-3514 MARHVGKIVLTMP
+3514 
-3527 PVWDPE
+3527 
-3533 GTVLITGGT
+3533 
-3542 GGLGGVLARHLVA
+3542 
-3555 ERGVR
+3555 
-3560 HLMLTSRRGLSAEGA
+3560 
-3575 TELVAELTAQGAAV
+3575 
-3589 SVETCDVADR
+3589 
-3599 DALAGLLGAVPAE
+3599 
-3612 HPLTA
+3612 
-3617 VVHTAGVLDDG
+3617 
-3628 IIGSLTP
+3628 
-3635 ERLARVLR
+3635 
-3643 PKIDAAWHLH
+3643 
-3653 ELTRGLDLAAFV
+3653 
-3665 VFSSVSGVIGG
+3665 
-3676 AGQANYAAGNAFL
+3676 
-3689 DALAAHRQ
+3689 
-3697 ATGLPGVSLAWGAW
+3697 
-3711 NQGAGMTSGL
+3711 
-3721 GEADLRRAAEAGMPL
+3721 
-3736 LSVDQ
+3736 
-3741 GVSLFDAALA
+3741 
-3751 TGQAAVAPVRLDLSV
+3751 
-3766 LRTRG
+3766 
-3771 TVPPLLRGLVRTTA
+3771 
-3785 RRTAVAGP
+3785 
-3793 GAGTDAGLAERLGRL
+3793 
-3808 ERAERHETLLT
+3808 
-3819 LVRGQAALVLG
+3819 
-3830 HASGDGVDP
+3830 
-3839 ARAFRDLGFDS
+3839 
-3850 LTAVELRNRL
+3850 
-3860 NTATGLRLPATM
+3860 
-3872 VFDYPTVEALA
+3872 
-3883 EHLLDE
+3883 
-3889 LVGPDAD
+3889 
-3896 MDAETAAPELSRAML
+3896 
-3911 DDDPV
+3911 
-3916 VVVGMSCRFPGG
+3916 
-3928 IGSPEDLWRVVTE
+3928 
-3941 GAEVVSDFPTNRGWD
+3941 
-3956 VDALYNP
+3956 
-3963 DPEHLGTSYTRQGG
+3963 
-3977 FLHDAGEFDPGFF
+3977 
-3990 GMSPREAMATDSQQR
+3990 
-4005 LLLETSW
+4005 
-4012 EAIERAGIDPVSLR
+4012 
-4026 DSQTGVFAGVMYG
+4026 
-4039 GYNTTLSGKE
+4039 
-4049 FEGFQG
+4049 
-4055 QGSALS
+4055 
-4061 VASGRVSYTFGFEGP
+4061 
-4076 AVTVDTACSSSLVAM
+4076 
-4091 HLAAQALRS
+4091 
-4100 GECSLALA
+4100 
-4108 GGVTVMS
+4108 
-4115 VPDTFVEFSRQ
+4115 
-4126 RGLAPDG
+4126 
-4133 RSKPFSE
+4133 
-4140 SADGVGWSE
+4140 
-4149 GIGMLLLERQSD
+4149 
-4161 ARRNGHEILAV
+4161 
-4172 IRGSAVNQDGASN
+4172 
-4185 GLTAPNGPSQQRVI
+4185 
-4199 RQALASGGLS
+4199 
-4209 ADDVDVVE
+4209 
-4217 AHGTG
+4217 
-4222 TTLGD
+4222 
-4227 PIEAQALLATYGRDR
+4227 
-4242 DPERPLLLGSVK
+4242 
-4254 SNLGHTQAAAGAAGV
+4254 
-4269 IKMIMAMRHG
+4269 
-4279 TLPRTLNV
+4279 
-4287 TEPSSHV
+4287 
-4294 DWSAGAVELL
+4294 
-4304 TEPVEW
+4304 
-4310 PEAGRARR
+4310 
-4318 AGVSSFGIS
+4318 
-4327 GTNAHVILEQPATVI
+4327 
-4342 QGTVLPGSDDPGE
+4342 
-4355 VPGEVPGV
+4355 
-4363 EPGVVPGVVPW
+4363 
-4374 VLSGKTPEALRG
+4374 
-4386 QAGRLLSYIQA
+4386 
-4397 QPELRP
+4397 
-4403 VDIGFSLATG
+4403 
-4413 RSVFDHRAVVS
+4413 
-4424 AGGRAETVRAL
+4424 
-4435 AGLAVGEPDTLAVS
+4435 
-4449 GPVVGG
+4449 
-4455 KTAVL
+4455 
-4460 FSGQGSQRLGM
+4460 
-4471 GRELYGR
+4471 
-4478 FPVFAEA
+4478 
-4485 LDSVLALLDAGLG
+4485 
-4498 RSLREVMWGE
+4498 
-4508 DADLLNDTGFTQPA
+4508 
-4522 LFAVEVALFRLVES
+4522 
-4536 WGVRPEFVAGHSIG
+4536 
-4550 EIAAAYVA
+4550 
-4558 GVFSLEDACVLVVAR
+4558 
-4573 ARLMGALPSG
+4573 
-4583 GAMVAVRAT
+4583 
-4592 EDEVLPL
+4592 
-4599 LSERQGRVSVAA
+4599 
-4611 VNGPSSVVISGD
+4611 
-4623 EDVVLEVAARLE
+4623 
-4635 EQGRKTSRLR
+4635 
-4645 VSHAFHSPLMDPM
+4645 
-4658 LDEFRAVAE
+4658 
-4667 GLSFGAP
+4667 
-4674 RIPVVSNLTGG
+4674 
-4685 LASAEELCSAGYWV
+4685 
-4699 RHVREAVRF
+4699 
-4708 ADGVR
+4708 
-4713 TLGEQGATTFLE
+4713 
-4725 LGPDGVL
+4725 
-4732 SAMARESVPDEALT
+4732 
-4746 VPALRKDRAEELSAV
+4746 
-4761 TALAQLHVRGVVVDW
+4761 
-4776 AGFFA
+4776 
-4781 GTGASRVDV
+4781 
-4790 PTYAFEHQPFWPS
+4790 
-4803 GMRGGTDAAA
+4803 
-4813 IGLVEAGHPLLNGV
+4813 
-4827 VELAEGEGV
+4827 
-4836 LLTGRLSAR
+4836 
-4845 SHPWLADHAV
+4845 
-4855 MGRVLVPGTAL
+4855 
-4866 LELAIRAGDEVGCDR
+4866 
-4881 VEELT
+4881 
-4886 LAAPLVLPER
+4886 
-4896 GAVRTQ
+4896 
-4902 VRVGVADESGRRT
+4902 
-4915 VAIHSRPEGEVEL
+4915 
-4928 PWTQHATGVLA
+4928 
-4939 VGAGTGAEA
+4939 
-4948 GAGAVGEFDAS
+4948 
-4959 VWPPVGAEAVDLD
+4959 
-4972 GFYEARA
+4972 
-4979 VEGFA
+4979 
-4984 YGPVFQGL
+4984 
-4992 RAAWRRDGEIFAE
+4992 
-5005 VSLPDGIEGDAEA
+5005 
-5018 FGLHPALLDAG
+5018 
-5029 LHAAWFV
+5029 
-5036 DPSGDAAEG
+5036 
-5045 VGRQSG
+5045 
-5051 GVPFAWSGVSLRA
+5051 
-5064 SGASSVRVR
+5064 

>member
-1 MSTSTNKYVEALRS
+1 
-15 SLKEIERL
+15 
-23 RQQNQRL
+23 
-30 VAAAEEPIAVVGI
+30 
-43 GCRYPGGVTSPED
+43 
-56 LWELVTEGR
+56 
-65 DVMAGFP
+65 
-72 ADRGW
+72 
-77 DLERLAG
+77 
-84 DGPGRSLAQ
+84 
-93 EGGFLYDMA
+93 
-102 DFDPGFFGISPREA
+102 
-116 VAMDPQQRLLLE
+116 
-128 VAWEALERAG
+128 
-138 IDPVTLRGSR
+138 
-148 AGVFVGTAGQDY
+148 
-160 ATVIKASDEDAEL
+160 
-173 YSTTGHAASVISGR
+173 
-187 LSYTFGAEGPA
+187 
-198 VTVDTAC
+198 
-205 SSSLVALHWAAQSLR
+205 
-220 NGECSMALA
+220 
-229 GGASV
+229 
-234 MATPGPFVSFT
+234 
-245 AQSGMAADGRCK
+245 
-257 SFSQDADGTGWG
+257 
-269 EGAAV
+269 
-274 LVLERLSDA
+274 
-283 QRAGHPVLAVLR
+283 
-295 GSAINQ
+295 
-301 DGASNGLSAPHGPSQ
+301 
-316 RRVIRAAL
+316 
-324 ENARL
+324 
-329 APAEVDIVE
+329 
-338 AHGTGTTLGDP
+338 
-349 IEAQA
+349 
-354 LLATYGQD
+354 
-362 REHPLRLGSVK
+362 
-373 SNIGHTQAASG
+373 
-384 AAGVIKM
+384 
-391 IMAMRHGLMP
+391 
-401 RSLHVGEP
+401 
-409 SHDVDWTTGSIE
+409 
-421 LLDQPLA
+421 
-428 WPETGRARRAA
+428 
-439 VSSFGVSGT
+439 
-448 NAHVILE
+448 
-455 QAPPAA
+455 
-461 ENTPAEDASTGN
+461 
-473 ASTGNTPAEDS
+473 
-484 ALPGVIPWALSGRTA
+484 
-499 AALADQRARLLSFI
+499 
-513 ERAPGT
+513 
-519 RPADIGHSLATGRS
+519 
-533 VFEHR
+533 
-538 AVLLADPADVTE
+538 
-550 PPTVIA
+550 
-556 EGVADEGALAVLFS
+556 
-570 GQGSQ
+570 
-575 RLGMG
+575 
-580 RELHARFPVFAEA
+580 
-593 FDAAADVLDT
+593 
-603 HLDRPLRDI
+603 
-612 VWGTDPGPLNE
+612 
-623 TRWTQPALFAVE
+623 
-635 VALYRLVV
+635 
-643 SLGVTP
+643 
-649 DFVGGH
+649 
-655 SIGEIAA
+655 
-662 AHVAGVFSLEDACR
+662 
-676 LVAARASLMA
+676 
-686 ALPAGGVMAAVQA
+686 
-699 TEDEVAPLLAGVT
+699 
-712 ERVSIAAVNGPT
+712 
-724 SVVVAGDESAVQDI
+724 
-738 AAHFEAR
+738 
-745 DRRTRRLRVSH
+745 
-756 AFHSPLME
+756 
-764 PMLSEF
+764 
-770 RAVAE
+770 
-775 SLTYEEPA
+775 
-783 IPVVSNVT
+783 
-791 GRIAEVAEL
+791 
-800 CSAAYWVRHV
+800 
-810 REAVRFADGVR
+810 
-821 TLTGR
+821 
-826 GVTTLLEL
+826 
-834 GPDGVLSAMAQDSLT
+834 
-849 EREVMVPLLRKDRPE
+849 
-864 EPAAVT
+864 
-870 ALARI
+870 
-875 HVRGATVRWSGLYEG
+875 
-890 SGARRVDLP
+890 
-899 TYPFQRR
+899 
-906 RFWPAVTLDTAGDM
+906 
-920 RAAGLGS
+920 
-927 AGHPL
+927 
-932 LGAAVELADGEGALF
+932 
-947 TSRLSTRS
+947 
-955 HPWLADHGVRG
+955 
-966 RALLPGTA
+966 
-974 FVELAIR
+974 
-981 AGDEVDCGRV
+981 
-991 EELALAAPL
+991 
-1000 ALPEHGAVQLQ
+1000 
-1011 VRVGAADAA
+1011 
-1020 GRRPLGIYSRVEDG
+1020 
-1034 FDLPWSQHAT
+1034 
-1044 GVVAPGTGAPD
+1044 
-1055 PGFDAT
+1055 
-1061 VWPPAGAEP
+1061 
-1070 VDLDGCYERLAG
+1070 
-1082 LGFDYGPVFQGLRA
+1082 
-1096 AWRRGDEVYADVT
+1096 
-1109 LPEDA
+1109 
-1114 GTDASAFGLHP
+1114 
-1125 ALLDAAQHAAAFT
+1125 
-1138 DLGAISRGGL
+1138 
-1148 PFAWEGVSLIA
+1148 
-1159 SGATSVRAR
+1159 
-1168 LSPAG
+1168 
-1173 DDTVSIAVYDA
+1173 
-1184 AGGPV
+1184 
-1189 LSVDSL
+1189 
-1195 VSRTVPTESLDGTGA
+1195 
-1210 VHRDSLFRV
+1210 
-1219 EWTAVK
+1219 
-1225 GPAPAGP
+1225 
-1232 DAVAVIGADPLGLAG
+1232 
-1247 ALRTAGTPVTAH
+1247 
-1259 QDLTALAATD
+1259 
-1269 GPVPGMV
+1269 
-1276 LITASG
+1276 
-1282 APGGRGD
+1282 
-1289 AEGGGEGGGEG
+1289 
-1300 AGAVAATHALGA
+1300 
-1312 RVLGD
+1312 
-1317 VQRWL
+1317 
-1322 DEDRFADA
+1322 
-1330 RLVFVTHGALTGH
+1330 
-1343 DLAAASVHGLVRTA
+1343 
-1357 RTENPGRFGLLDLGR
+1357 
-1372 PSHAPDTGAAPLPPE
+1372 
-1387 AGPALLLSALAVA
+1387 
-1400 ADEPDLAVRDGE
+1400 
-1412 LLAARLTRVPVPA
+1412 
-1425 AEERA
+1425 
-1430 AWDPEGTVLITGG
+1430 
-1443 TGGLGGVLARHLA
+1443 
-1456 AERGVRHLLLVS
+1456 
-1468 RRGPAADGAETLQAE
+1468 
-1483 LTAQGAHVTIAA
+1483 
-1495 CDVTDRTALAE
+1495 
-1506 LLAAV
+1506 
-1511 PAAHPLTAVVHTAG
+1511 
-1525 VVDDG
+1525 
-1530 VIGSLTPARLDSVLR
+1530 
-1545 PKADAAWNLH
+1545 
-1555 ELTRGQDLAAFVL
+1555 
-1568 FSSVAAT
+1568 
-1575 LGSPGQANYAAG
+1575 
-1587 NAFLDALATH
+1587 
-1597 RRARG
+1597 
-1602 LPGLALAW
+1602 
-1610 GPWTQSV
+1610 
-1617 GMTRTLTDIDVERIA
+1617 
-1632 RSGMP
+1632 
-1637 PLTVEQGVALFDA
+1637 
-1650 ALATGLPAVAPVRLD
+1650 
-1665 LPVLRT
+1665 
-1671 QGEIPPLLRGLIRTP
+1671 
-1686 GRRAAAQVSETA
+1686 
-1698 GGLAQRLTGLNAAER
+1698 
-1713 REILLDLV
+1713 
-1721 RGQVAQVLGH
+1721 
-1731 ADAAEVEASRQFQDL
+1731 
-1746 GFDSLTAVELRNG
+1746 
-1759 LNTVTGLRLPATMVF
+1759 
-1774 DYPTPS
+1774 
-1780 ALADHMR
+1780 
-1787 DELLG
+1787 
-1792 TEAEAPAAPVAAP
+1792 
-1805 PPVTDD
+1805 
-1811 PIVIVGMACRYPGG
+1811 
-1825 VTSPEDL
+1825 
-1832 WRLVTENGDA
+1832 
-1842 ISGFPT
+1842 
-1848 NRGWDLDGL
+1848 
-1857 YDPDPDHPGRTH
+1857 
-1869 VREGGFLHTAGEF
+1869 
-1882 DPDFFG
+1882 
-1888 MSPRE
+1888 
-1893 AMATDSQQRLLL
+1893 
-1905 ELSWEAI
+1905 
-1912 ERAGIDPVSLR
+1912 
-1923 DSRTGVFAGVMYND
+1923 
-1937 YGPLLTGEEYEA
+1937 
-1949 FRGNGSAPSVAS
+1949 
-1961 GRVSYTLGLEGP
+1961 
-1973 AVTVDT
+1973 
-1979 ACSSSLVGMHLAAQA
+1979 
-1994 LRSGECSLALAG
+1994 
-2006 GVTVMSTPSTF
+2006 
-2017 VEFSRARGLAPDGRS
+2017 
-2032 KAFSESADGVA
+2032 
-2043 WSEGVGMLVLE
+2043 
-2054 RLSDARRNGHQ
+2054 
-2065 VLALLR
+2065 
-2071 GSAINQDGA
+2071 
-2080 SNGLTAPNGPS
+2080 
-2091 QQRVI
+2091 
-2096 RQALASGGL
+2096 
-2105 SADDVDVV
+2105 
-2113 EAHGTG
+2113 
-2119 TTLGDPIEAQALLA
+2119 
-2133 TYGRDRDPERPLL
+2133 
-2146 LGSVKSNIGHTQAA
+2146 
-2160 AGVAGV
+2160 
-2166 IKMVMAMRHGTLPRT
+2166 
-2181 LHVTEPSSHVDWSA
+2181 
-2195 GAVELLTEPVEW
+2195 
-2207 PEAGRARR
+2207 
-2215 AGVSSFGISGTN
+2215 
-2227 AHVILEQPPAV
+2227 
-2238 IRGTVLAGSDV
+2238 
-2249 PGEVPAE
+2249 
-2256 VPGVE
+2256 
-2261 PGVVPWV
+2261 
-2268 LSGRTPQALADQARR
+2268 
-2283 LLSLVETGRGTRP
+2283 
-2296 VDIGFSLVTGRSV
+2296 
-2309 FEHRAVV
+2309 
-2316 LAGDPADTERALTAL
+2316 
-2331 AAGDPDRAAVSG
+2331 
-2343 TVMAGKHAF
+2343 
-2352 LFSGQGSQRLGMGRE
+2352 
-2367 LYGRF
+2367 
-2372 PVFAEALDSV
+2372 
-2382 LALLDAGLGRP
+2382 
-2393 LREVMWGE
+2393 
-2401 DADLLNDTG
+2401 
-2410 FTQPALFAVEVALF
+2410 
-2424 RLVESWGV
+2424 
-2432 RPDFVAGHSI
+2432 
-2442 GEIAAAYVAGVFS
+2442 
-2455 LEDACVLVVAR
+2455 

-2493 SERQGRVSVAAVNGP
+2493 SERQDRVSVAAVNGP

-2514 GDEDVVLEVAARLE
+2514 GDEDVVLEVAGRLE

-2663 GVPVDWPAV
+2663 GVPVDWAAV

-2698 QAGAAGDVR
+2698 QACAAGDVR

-2877 QGLRAA
+2877 RGLRAA

-2948 SALRVRI
+2948 STLRVRI

-2967 AADQSAELVVSVD
+2967 AADQSGELVVSVD

-3007 WVPVL
+3007 WVPVP
-3012 AASGTDVPEAV
+3012 AASGTEVPEAV
-3023 ALVGPDALGL
+3023 ALVGPDVLGL
-3033 ADGLADSGAR
+3033 ADGLADSGTR

-3065 VAVSGDRNGAAGAG
+3065 VAVSGDRNGAVGAG
-3079 ADPSGDRSGDGRG
+3079 ADPSGVRSG

-3408 AFARVSGAGGVDV
+3408 AFAGVTGGRGVDV

-3457 LPEGMNYQA
+3457 LPDGMNYRA

-3560 HLMLTSRRGLSAEGA
+3560 HLVLTSRRGLSAEGA

-3599 DALAGLLGAVPAE
+3599 DALAALLGAVPAE

-3896 MDAETAAPELSRAML
+3896 MDAETAAPALSRALL

-3977 FLHDAGEFDPGFF
+3977 FLHEAGEFDPGFF

-4318 AGVSSFGIS
+4318 
-4327 GTNAHVILEQPATVI
+4327 
-4342 QGTVLPGSDDPGE
+4342 
-4355 VPGEVPGV
+4355 
-4363 EPGVVPGVVPW
+4363 
-4374 VLSGKTPEALRG
+4374 
-4386 QAGRLLSYIQA
+4386 
-4397 QPELRP
+4397 
-4403 VDIGFSLATG
+4403 
-4413 RSVFDHRAVVS
+4413 
-4424 AGGRAETVRAL
+4424 
-4435 AGLAVGEPDTLAVS
+4435 
-4449 GPVVGG
+4449 
-4455 KTAVL
+4455 
-4460 FSGQGSQRLGM
+4460 
-4471 GRELYGR
+4471 
-4478 FPVFAEA
+4478 
-4485 LDSVLALLDAGLG
+4485 
-4498 RSLREVMWGE
+4498 
-4508 DADLLNDTGFTQPA
+4508 
-4522 LFAVEVALFRLVES
+4522 
-4536 WGVRPEFVAGHSIG
+4536 
-4550 EIAAAYVA
+4550 
-4558 GVFSLEDACVLVVAR
+4558 
-4573 ARLMGALPSG
+4573 
-4583 GAMVAVRAT
+4583 
-4592 EDEVLPL
+4592 
-4599 LSERQGRVSVAA
+4599 
-4611 VNGPSSVVISGD
+4611 
-4623 EDVVLEVAARLE
+4623 
-4635 EQGRKTSRLR
+4635 
-4645 VSHAFHSPLMDPM
+4645 
-4658 LDEFRAVAE
+4658 
-4667 GLSFGAP
+4667 
-4674 RIPVVSNLTGG
+4674 
-4685 LASAEELCSAGYWV
+4685 
-4699 RHVREAVRF
+4699 
-4708 ADGVR
+4708 
-4713 TLGEQGATTFLE
+4713 
-4725 LGPDGVL
+4725 
-4732 SAMARESVPDEALT
+4732 
-4746 VPALRKDRAEELSAV
+4746 
-4761 TALAQLHVRGVVVDW
+4761 
-4776 AGFFA
+4776 
-4781 GTGASRVDV
+4781 
-4790 PTYAFEHQPFWPS
+4790 
-4803 GMRGGTDAAA
+4803 
-4813 IGLVEAGHPLLNGV
+4813 
-4827 VELAEGEGV
+4827 
-4836 LLTGRLSAR
+4836 
-4845 SHPWLADHAV
+4845 
-4855 MGRVLVPGTAL
+4855 
-4866 LELAIRAGDEVGCDR
+4866 
-4881 VEELT
+4881 
-4886 LAAPLVLPER
+4886 
-4896 GAVRTQ
+4896 
-4902 VRVGVADESGRRT
+4902 
-4915 VAIHSRPEGEVEL
+4915 
-4928 PWTQHATGVLA
+4928 
-4939 VGAGTGAEA
+4939 
-4948 GAGAVGEFDAS
+4948 
-4959 VWPPVGAEAVDLD
+4959 
-4972 GFYEARA
+4972 
-4979 VEGFA
+4979 
-4984 YGPVFQGL
+4984 
-4992 RAAWRRDGEIFAE
+4992 
-5005 VSLPDGIEGDAEA
+5005 
-5018 FGLHPALLDAG
+5018 
-5029 LHAAWFV
+5029 
-5036 DPSGDAAEG
+5036 
-5045 VGRQSG
+5045 
-5051 GVPFAWSGVSLRA
+5051 
-5064 SGASSVRVR
+5064 